1 MTLWSGCSSI
11 AMSSG
16 CCYKT
21 MTSRSRTRPTFASDD
36 VAAGRR
42 YVEAYV
48 PYVHYV
54 EGLWEVATKP
64 AKGHYPESAAH
75 AH

>member
-1 MTLWSGCSSI
+1 VEKLLTDAIRKGLREHFHAAVSQ
-11 AMSSG
+11 
-16 CCYKT
+16 KQ
-21 MTSRSRTRPTFASDD
+21 FAPDD

-54 EGLWEVATKP
+54 EGLWEAATKS
-64 AKGHYPESAAH
+64 ATGHYPEPAAH

>member
-1 MTLWSGCSSI
+1 
-11 AMSSG
+11 MSQIQ
-16 CCYKT
+16 
-21 MTSRSRTRPTFASDD
+21 FAPND

-54 EGLWEVATKP
+54 EGLWEAATKS
-64 AKGHYPESAAH
+64 AKGHYSEPAAH